1 MFGVDIIVQMHTAE
15 YHVSEGD
22 KSMQHLV
29 DDLPT
34 LYRNYFMGVI
44 PWRKSFI
51 WDLYSAIPWGRVG
64 CAYFPPPVQGSS
76 FWKALVFLGLN
87 LARMFKIYRLHVV
100 MNMVDKAVG
109 VWNFIK
115 LLLRLFITVH
125 YISCAYFRAVADNF
139 FATEHDPEA
148 TWLDTTG
155 LLPRTQNNWVY
166 EYVTTLYWV
175 VTTMSTVGYGDILP
189 RTTFER
195 AFTMCIMVGGVAFFA
210 AITGTITEIISS
222 RGRSALRF
230 KDFMEEVEEFIKVT
244 EVPQAQKKMM
254 LQFFELR
261 YPDQNIFN
269 HDNIISQVPQGLRRQ
284 LLRETFGPLLN
295 QVPLFCA
302 ISETSLLQLCGEMEI
317 INCIPKERIT
327 IEGREPDS
335 MYVVRHGHVQLF
347 KGEQMLQKIGPGNMF
362 GEIAIMGLTPDGRRW
377 RSSQS
382 VTQVELLQLKKDRFV
397 PILLQNAD
405 IRKRFMTL
413 ASRQIERLRLSTEQ
427 GKQRIMWDPALN
439 ISISNWQLDYVTE
452 MEEAEYSNKDV
463 VWDLKQWRSF
473 AESDP
478 GKNGTELSY
487 CEDAVIVHIL
497 CVAGLPTFGSEDSSV
512 NFEIRGSWNSSGK
525 VAPGGQ
531 DCTSVTLCPTKRA
544 DSVAVRATICVP
556 VHHQPVEQEQEDKKK
571 KKRKGDYVLLKFVY
585 ISTEG
590 SAGPAASSGPVN
602 EAGQAAGFATCTCA
616 CTCIHTCARRYTCTR
631 RCTDIAHRKYVLACV
646 RGCWRRACIYV
657 RLSGEQMRTPLCEN
671 VCNRCAKR
679 WWQHSRSPSEM
690 DS

>member
-1 MFGVDIIVQMHTAE
+1 MFGVDIIVQIHTAE
-15 YHVSEGD
+15 YRVSEGE

-51 WDLYSAIPWGRVG
+51 WDLYSAIPWGRIG
-64 CAYFPPPVQGSS
+64 CAFSPPPVQGSS
-76 FWKALVFLGLN
+76 LWKAVVFLVLN
-87 LARMFKIYRLHVV
+87 LARMFKMYRLPVV
-100 MNMVDKAVG
+100 MNMVDKAT
-109 VWNFIK
+109 FIK
-115 LLLRLFITVH
+115 LLLQLFTTVH
-125 YISCAYFRAVADNF
+125 YISCAYFRAVVDNT
-139 FATEHDPEA
+139 FATEHDPDA
-148 TWLDTTG
+148 YWLDSTG
-155 LLPRTQNNWVY
+155 FLPRTENNWAY

-195 AFTMCIMVGGVAFFA
+195 AFTMCIMIGGVAFFA
-210 AITGTITEIISS
+210 TITGTITEIISA
-222 RGRSALRF
+222 RGRSAMRF
-230 KDFMEEVEEFIKVT
+230 QDFMEEVEEFIKVT
-244 EVPQAQKKMM
+244 EVPKAQKQMM
-254 LQFFELR
+254 LQFFELK
-261 YPDQNIFN
+261 YPDQNIFH
-269 HDNIISQVPQGLRRQ
+269 HDNIISQVPKGLRRQ

-317 INCIPKERIT
+317 INCIPNEQIT

-335 MYVVRHGHVQLF
+335 MFVVRHGHVQLF
-347 KGEQMLQKIGPGNMF
+347 KGEQMLQRIGPGNMF

-382 VTQVELLQLKKDRFV
+382 VTQVELLQLKKERFA

-405 IRKRFMTL
+405 IQKRFRTM
-413 ASRQIERLRLSTEQ
+413 AARQIERLRLSAEQ

-463 VWDLKQWRSF
+463 VWDLKQWSSF
-473 AESDP
+473 VESDP
-478 GKNGTELSY
+478 GKNNTEHSD

-497 CVAGLPTFGSEDSSV
+497 CVAGLPTFRSEDSTV

-556 VHHQPVEQEQEDKKK
+556 VHHQPVQEQEDKRK
-571 KKRKGDYVLLKFVY
+571 KKRKGDYVLMKFVY

-590 SAGPAASSGPVN
+590 SLGPVASSGPIN
-602 EAGQAAGFATCTCA
+602 EAGQAAGFATRKCA
-616 CTCIHTCARRYTCTR
+616 LH
-631 RCTDIAHRKYVLACV
+631 TDIH
-646 RGCWRRACIYV
+646 
-657 RLSGEQMRTPLCEN
+657 
-671 VCNRCAKR
+671 VCL
-679 WWQHSRSPSEM
+679 H
-690 DS
+690 